1 MDKSQLG
8 VWLAG
13 LSLALA
19 VALLI
24 LPKDSSGQS
33 AALPTHQ
40 FSGRVFVGSDPVVPP
55 GLLIEARIGNVN
67 FANSTD
73 EGRNTVTATGGVYG
87 EVRDFNV
94 CKDVS
99 ETPEL
104 EGGNDGDVIKFFV
117 EGIPA
122 EAQQADGTVVD
133 PVVFEEASSTELNLF
148 VQSLTL
154 AAVPATDS
162 EEACT
167 NQVPTPTPTP
177 TQTPAPTA
185 TALPGTGPATGG
197 GGSGGGGSQPAST
210 APETS
215 LFPTPT
221 PTPAPGLPSPAELD
235 ILGPGPAADLIV
247 SLDIG
252 EATQVIEQLGSA
264 AAAAILAE
272 AEISEV
278 ITILGALDFG
288 TAAGVLGEMAP
299 SDAAQV
305 LQSLPVSQVLQ
316 IIAVMDE
323 RALVASL
330 SLFTIQALS
339 ELPLD
344 DLLRALRSLPLELF
358 LSEKSPTTAPGD
370 VSPELISSSA
380 TSSVFRVPSTFA
392 DAWVTLALGPPP
404 IKSILGKFRT
414 QLTDVTVSLEVL
426 EALPSGGPPPPAGEM
441 DNALLR
447 VDLVNVE
454 PGDLLVA
461 RVAFSVGKQW
471 MAAQGVHRWSVHVNQ
486 LDEERG
492 AWIAFPAIPVAEDD
506 AGISYVSVLP
516 GFSDI
521 TISGGEEP
529 LQRLFEVVGLR
540 VEPELPTAGSDI
552 TVSADVVN
560 RGPSAAAY
568 PAYLWIDGAIE
579 ALQVIEAGPG
589 ETKTVQFVMSRPS
602 GVYRARMD
610 RLLRTITVFPA
621 ALASATPT
629 RTPTQTA
636 TATAT
641 PEPTATQT
649 ATPPSPTPSPTPT
662 SSPTPTR
669 TPSPTPVTP
678 SATPVPTETAVATA
692 TPPPTATATATAE
705 PAAAVQVISPTATAT
720 SVATEPPSQTA
731 RPAAAPTA
739 TPVTSATSGGVPV
752 AAIGGVV
759 AALVLAGVGVLVIRR
774 RR

>member
-1 MDKSQLG
+1 M
-8 VWLAG
+8 
-13 LSLALA
+13 
-19 VALLI
+19 
-24 LPKDSSGQS
+24 
-33 AALPTHQ
+33 
-40 FSGRVFVGSDPVVPP
+40 
-55 GLLIEARIGNVN
+55 
-67 FANSTD
+67 
-73 EGRNTVTATGGVYG
+73 
-87 EVRDFNV
+87 
-94 CKDVS
+94 
-99 ETPEL
+99 
-104 EGGNDGDVIKFFV
+104 
-117 EGIPA
+117 
-122 EAQQADGTVVD
+122 
-133 PVVFEEASSTELNLF
+133 
-148 VQSLTL
+148 
-154 AAVPATDS
+154 
-162 EEACT
+162 
-167 NQVPTPTPTP
+167 
-177 TQTPAPTA
+177 
-185 TALPGTGPATGG
+185 
-197 GGSGGGGSQPAST
+197 
-210 APETS
+210 
-215 LFPTPT
+215 
-221 PTPAPGLPSPAELD
+221 
-235 ILGPGPAADLIV
+235 
-247 SLDIG
+247 
-252 EATQVIEQLGSA
+252 IEQLGSA

-278 ITILGALDFG
+278 VNILGAVDFG

-299 SDAAQV
+299 SNAAQV
-305 LQSLPVSQVLQ
+305 LQSLPVSRVLQ

-344 DLLRALRSLPLELF
+344 DLLRALRGLPLELL
-358 LSEKSPTTAPGD
+358 LSERPPTTALGD
-370 VSPELISSSA
+370 VAPTLISSSP

-404 IKSILGKFRT
+404 VKSILGKFRT
-414 QLTDVTVSLEVL
+414 QLTDITVSLEVL
-426 EALPSGGPPPPAGEM
+426 GALPSGGPPPPVGEM

-447 VDLVNVE
+447 VDLVNAG

-492 AWIAFPAIPVAEDD
+492 AWIAFPAIPVSEDD

-540 VEPELPTAGSDI
+540 VEPELPTVGSEI

-568 PAYLWIDGAIE
+568 PAYLWIDDAIE

-589 ETKTVQFVMSRPS
+589 ETKTVQFVLSRPS

-629 RTPTQTA
+629 RTPTLTA

-641 PEPTATQT
+641 PEPTAIQT
-649 ATPPSPTPSPTPT
+649 APPPSPTPSPTPT

-692 TPPPTATATATAE
+692 THTPTATATATAE
-705 PAAAVQVISPTATAT
+705 PATAAVQVISPTATAT
-720 SVATEPPSQTA
+720 SVAAEPPSPTA
-731 RPAAAPTA
+731 RPNPAPTA
-739 TPVTSATSGGVPV
+739 TPVTSAASGGVPV